1 MAPITN
7 KKSKNNLL
15 QLPTGSTSGYK
26 IRARKLQAGEE
37 EPGPPQAAHWE
48 EWIVGFEGET
58 PQSEV
63 AGEEGGQSGSFQR
76 NHGWF

>member
-37 EPGPPQAAHWE
+37 EPGPPQAAH
-48 EWIVGFEGET
+48 
-58 PQSEV
+58 
-63 AGEEGGQSGSFQR
+63 
-76 NHGWF
+76 